1 LILTVWIGK
10 LSAGNISKKWVTRFV
25 LDGIQS
31 DLGCG
36 LPGGSTIKP
45 EYHQGEMDSGVWKET
60 VVSVS
65 ALGLATWAGWLD
77 WRIRKIP
84 NWLTVPALPTGLIL
98 AAVLWGWT
106 GVKTSLE
113 GAGISLGVLLPFVL
127 VRGLGAGDWKF
138 MGALGAFLGPQR
150 VIVVLFGTV
159 LIAGIMSVVEVV
171 RQRKV
176 METLHNL
183 WVLFVA
189 YSTFHVNSASA
200 ITLDNPGLLKIP
212 FGVAAAL
219 STGLFFVI
227 MSALRFFHK
236 LG

>member
-1 LILTVWIGK
+1 MHG
-10 LSAGNISKKWVTRFV
+10 
-25 LDGIQS
+25 
-31 DLGCG
+31 G
-36 LPGGSTIKP
+36 LWR
-45 EYHQGEMDSGVWKET
+45 EV

-65 ALGLATWAGWLD
+65 ALGLAGWAGWLD
-77 WRIRKIP
+77 WRIRRIP
-84 NWLTVPALPTGLIL
+84 NWLTVPALMGGLVL
-98 AAVLWGWT
+98 CTVLWKWPGF
-106 GVKTSLE
+106 KFSLE

-127 VRGLGAGDWKF
+127 MRGKGAADWKL

-150 VIVVLFGTV
+150 VTVVLIGTF
-159 LIAGIMSVVEVV
+159 LIAGLMSVVEVI

-176 METLHNL
+176 QQTLRNL

-189 YSTFHVNSASA
+189 YSTFHVSDASA

-219 STGLFFVI
+219 STGFFFAI
-227 MSALRFFHK
+227 IFALRFFHK